1 MQERAEKV
9 PLSPRHF
16 YERKHAEEDTRYFEL
31 YVPAVINRWFAE
43 GDILD
48 LGSGKQTR
56 NIALDKKR
64 VVFTDLSLSAM
75 QFVKQTSPEAQCVVL
90 DATALPFKDGAF
102 SSILCKDI
110 LEHVPDDTKVVKEV
124 YRCLKPGGVAG
135 TWVPATLEADEAIH
149 WGHLR
154 AYSFDDLRKLFQGF
168 RPAHIAANRIW
179 KKRERYTRF
188 KDKIWKHLLSLFDL
202 LHWERS
208 SGYKTLYSQFHC
220 SPREYCLYLY

>member
-1 MQERAEKV
+1 M
-9 PLSPRHF
+9 
-16 YERKHAEEDTRYFEL
+16 
-31 YVPAVINRWFAE
+31 INRWFAE

-75 QFVKQTSPEAQCVVL
+75 QFVKQASPTAHCVVL

-110 LEHVPDDTKVVKEV
+110 LEHVPDDTMVVKEV

-135 TWVPATLEADEAIH
+135 TWVPATLDPDEAIH

-154 AYSFDDLRKLFQGF
+154 AYSFETLKELFKEFQP
-168 RPAHIAANRIW
+168 RYIASNRIW
-179 KKRERYTRF
+179 KSRQRYDSYRNMV
-188 KDKIWKHLLSLFDL
+188 WKLLLSLFNL

-208 SGYKTLYSQFHC
+208 SGYKSLYSQFHC